1 MTNANMDPDA
11 VLEYKEHL
19 SPRAEALQ
27 IYEALLATDA
37 PETADLTDIES
48 GLIPKADWFG
58 PDALWTEDVTVTLE
72 MVYFHRAS
80 EAVTGNRLISDLQET
95 LQLFVDRWRE
105 DEETISNELDSLTSE
120 LEDWKG

>member
-19 SPRAEALQ
+19 TPRAEGLQ
-27 IYEALLATDA
+27 IQEALLATDA
-37 PETADLTDIES
+37 PETADANDTES
-48 GLIPKADWFG
+48 GLIPQANWFG
-58 PDALWTEDVTVTLE
+58 PDALWTEDVTATLE
-72 MVYFHRAS
+72 AVYFSRAS
-80 EAVTGNRLISDLQET
+80 EAVTGNQLISDLQET

-105 DEETISNELDSLTSE
+105 DEETISSELDALTSE